1 MRKALTLLCTCL
13 SIAVN
18 AQDPIIQT
26 IIDAMRID
34 SMIHYVEELSGE
46 VPIDLGTGPTTI
58 LSRHKNN
65 AGNTVAQDYLMHK
78 MEQFGYAPVLEA
90 FSATGNNVLVTKT
103 GTVYPNEFVILC
115 AHYDAM
121 PSGLFNAPAAD
132 DDGSGCGALLEAARI
147 LRDIP
152 FEYSVIFAFWDEEE
166 QGLVGSAAKAQQM
179 AANDVLVRGAVNMDA
194 IAYDGNGDT
203 QARVHSRPI
212 ANSPELANIAMTV
225 RDDYGIDIDLL
236 LTTPGATYSD
246 HASFWTAGYGAI
258 LMIEEFG
265 ADGNPH
271 YHTPTDLVEY
281 FDVPYYEKMAR
292 LSIAT
297 FATIAVPVD
306 ITSEVASVPSANS
319 NTIYAYPNPTE
330 TDAMVWLEISSA
342 ERYHVA
348 LIDALGQVVAELHN
362 GPIASGKQ
370 AFKLPLA
377 KLAAGTYSVVATAA
391 SGKTLNTRVV
401 RTP

>member
-271 YHTPTDLVEY
+271 YHTPTDLVEF
-281 FDVPYYEKMAR
+281 FDVPYFEKMAK
-292 LSIAT
+292 LSIGT

-306 ITSEVASVPSANS
+306 NTTAVPSTPS
-319 NTIYAYPNPTE
+319 PFGNTMYAYPNPTE
-330 TDAMVWLEISSA
+330 TDAIAWLEVSTA
-342 ERYHVA
+342 DRYQVT
-348 LIDALGQVVAELHN
+348 LVDALGQVVADLHI
-362 GPIASGKQ
+362 GPMASGKH
-370 AFKLPLA
+370 AFKLPMSR
-377 KLAAGTYSVVATAA
+377 LAAGTYSVVATAT
-391 SGKTLNTRVV
+391 SGATLSTRLV

>member
-1 MRKALTLLCTCL
+1 MRKALTILCTCL
-13 SIAVN
+13 SIVTS
-18 AQDPIIQT
+18 AQDPLIQT
-26 IIDAMRID
+26 IIDSVRID

-65 AGNTVAQDYLMHK
+65 VGNTLAQDYLMYK
-78 MEQFGYAPVLEA
+78 MGQFGYAPVLEA
-90 FSATGNNVLVTKT
+90 FSATGNNVLATKT
-103 GTVYPNEFVILC
+103 GTVYPDEFVILC

-179 AANDVLVRGAVNMDA
+179 AANDVLVHGAVNMDA

-212 ANSPELANIAMTV
+212 ANSPALANVALAV
-225 RDDYGIDIDLL
+225 RDDYAIDIDLL

-292 LSIAT
+292 LSIGT

-306 ITSEVASVPSANS
+306 ITNVVASFPETRANAM
-319 NTIYAYPNPTE
+319 YAYPNPTE
-330 TDAMVWLEISSA
+330 TDAVVWLEVA
-342 ERYHVA
+342 TADRYQVT
-348 LIDALGQVVAELHN
+348 LVDALGQVVADLHS
-362 GPIASGKQ
+362 GPIASGKH
-370 AFKLPLA
+370 AFKLPMSR
-377 KLAAGTYSVVATAA
+377 LAAGTYSVVATAT
-391 SGKTLNTRVV
+391 SGATLSTRLV